1 MAAPVWLKEA
11 IKWIAFTFGKD
22 IVLLAKDF
30 VEHQWQRIF
39 ASRNILVL
47 GTKQTGKTSLALYL
61 QHGHPYEVV
70 EGEIRAPNPTAFA
83 AVVDKKFALQQKN
96 WLRLKK
102 DVPGDLDLRAI
113 WTQAIKDLR
122 PHGIIYMI
130 DGRLPDNELRR
141 EVADGIGEHVLTH
154 YKNGLRE
161 LIVLHVF
168 ANFAD
173 QWSDSPATAR
183 AKERVITDAFED
195 IIRHHGALRHL
206 RFSVA
211 SIQLSPNKKS
221 WEDTK
226 RALHRFGA
234 DLME

>member
-1 MAAPVWLKEA
+1 MAVPVWLKDA
-11 IKWIAFTFGKD
+11 IKWLTVTFGKD
-22 IVLLAKDF
+22 IVILAKDL

-47 GTKQTGKTSLALYL
+47 GPQQTGKTSLAFYL
-61 QHGHPYEVV
+61 QHGRPYEIVD
-70 EGEIRAPNPTAFA
+70 GGIRAPNPTAVA

-96 WLRLKK
+96 WLRLKR
-102 DVPGDLDLRAI
+102 DVPGDLDLRAT
-113 WTQAIKDLR
+113 WAQAIKDLR

-130 DGRLPDNELRR
+130 DGRLSDDELQR
-141 EVADGIGEHVLTH
+141 EVVDGIGEHILTH
-154 YKNGLRE
+154 YKSGLRE
-161 LIVLHVF
+161 LVALHVF

-173 QWSDSPATAR
+173 QWVDSPATAR
-183 AKERVITDAFED
+183 VKKRVITDAFED
-195 IIRHHGALRHL
+195 VIRGHNALRHL

-211 SIQLSPNKKS
+211 STQLSPHKKN

-226 RALHRFGA
+226 RALHHFGA